1 MNTHTACWRTEGE
14 GGFMRNVFLFVSR
27 YANFLFFLLL
37 QGFSIYLIVHYNK
50 YHNAVF
56 SSGMNQVTGAVNTQY
71 NKIGEYFALKAENAK
86 LAKANEQLR
95 NGQAANFEKTD
106 TGSRVVVDSIAID
119 TLGTRRK
126 WRYYQAKV
134 VSNSVAMLN
143 NMVVLQRGS
152 NQQIR
157 EGMGVVDPLN
167 GVVGKVIEVSSDYAV
182 VLSLLSKTADFKVN
196 AKLKKGGETGSITWD
211 GNEPNL
217 VVLND
222 IRKSADVKKGDTVY
236 TSGFTPTFQY
246 GLMIGVVEQVIP
258 EKSTSNFRITVRTS
272 ANFYNLQYVYV
283 IENLELEKIEA
294 ILQKAQKKAG
304 IN

>member
-1 MNTHTACWRTEGE
+1 
-14 GGFMRNVFLFVSR
+14 MRNVFLFVSR